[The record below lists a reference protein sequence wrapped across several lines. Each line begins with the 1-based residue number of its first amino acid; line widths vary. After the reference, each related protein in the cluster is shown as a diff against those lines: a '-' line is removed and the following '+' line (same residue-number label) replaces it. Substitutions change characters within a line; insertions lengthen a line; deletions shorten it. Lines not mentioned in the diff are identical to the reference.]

1 MHSRAAIPT
10 LLALASLA
18 GCADTAG
25 PGSSGSPVSATAAV
39 TPNPTGRQ
47 IVEFSGAA
55 PADFAAQV
63 QSLGGSVVWSSS
75 TAGLASVNGLSA
87 TAAATLT
94 RSPGIKSL
102 TNDAVISL
110 EAPTAQ
116 AVAPGEVSGTASQS
130 NPAASFLF
138 PRQWNLRAV
147 HADQAWAAGILGS
160 PTVSVYVLDSGID
173 DQYFD
178 LQTLVDLGHS
188 TDLLGTF
195 SVNGVPFTEA
205 DTVQKYF
212 PGRSPA
218 ADLFTHGTVVAGA
231 ISSRGIIL
239 AGVTSR
245 TTLVAV
251 KVCSYLNVCPVSSVL
266 AGIIYAADH
275 GADVINLSLGSSFT
289 KTASGRL
296 VGLINRTF
304 NYAQSKGTTI
314 VVSAGN
320 DALDMDHDRNN
331 YVTYCNTPAVICV
344 AATGPTAEA
353 SVNGPWTDVDASS
366 TFTNFGSSAID
377 LAAPGGNGVSLV
389 YGGCSATSLVLPI
402 CQTGIFVV
410 GVQGTSASAP
420 HVAGAAAL
428 LVAQLGR
435 NPAAIRA
442 RLLQSADD
450 LGPSGTDPF
459 YGKGRLN
466 VARAVGA
473 VE

>member
-1 MHSRAAIPT
+1 MHPRVAVST
-10 LLALASLA
+10 LLAVATLA
-18 GCADTAG
+18 GCTDTAG
-25 PGSSGSPVSATAAV
+25 PGSSGTPVSATAAV
-39 TPNPTGRQ
+39 APNPTGRQ
-47 IVEFSGAA
+47 IVEFSGGA
-55 PADFAAQV
+55 PADFAARV
-63 QSLGGSVVWSSS
+63 QSLGGSVAWSSS
-75 TAGLASVNGLSA
+75 TAGLASVSGLSA
-87 TAAATLT
+87 TAAATLA

-102 TNDAVISL
+102 TTDAVISL
-110 EAPTAQ
+110 EAPSA
-116 AVAPGEVSGTASQS
+116 AGVSRAEVAGTASQA
-130 NPAASFLF
+130 NPAASILF
-138 PRQWNLRAV
+138 PLQWNLRAV
-147 HADQAWAAGILGS
+147 HADQAWAAGVLGS

-173 DQYFD
+173 DEYLD
-178 LQTLVDLGHS
+178 LQPVVDVGHS
-188 TDLLGTF
+188 ADLLGTF

-218 ADLFTHGTVVAGA
+218 ADLFTHGTVIAGT
-231 ISSRGIIL
+231 ISSQGIIL
-239 AGVTSR
+239 SGVTSR

-251 KVCSYLNVCPVSSVL
+251 KVCSYLNICPVSSVL
-266 AGIIYAADH
+266 AGVIYAADH

-289 KTASGRL
+289 KAGSGRL

-314 VVSAGN
+314 VVAAGN

-344 AATGPTAEA
+344 SATGPTAEA
-353 SVNGPWTDVDASS
+353 SPSGPWTDVDASS

-377 LAAPGGNGVSLV
+377 VAAPGGNGVSLV
-389 YGGCSATSLVLPI
+389 YGGCSGTSLILPI

-435 NPAAIRA
+435 NPGAIRA
-442 RLLQSADD
+442 RLLQTADD
-450 LGPSGTDPF
+450 LGQSGTDPL

-473 VE
+473 IE